1 MNTIATSITIN
12 VNDNRTGNLL
22 VMTDLANPNLLDQCD
37 SIYGLVTK
45 ESDFTNVE
53 IEGGY
58 LQPLNSPIHSKMMR
72 KLILGDKAS
81 NRKLVMDY
89 NVQTGD
95 YEISLNDFTVTEVS
109 TLKIEVHRIN
119 WNRIPR
125 PAAA

>member
-1 MNTIATSITIN
+1 
-12 VNDNRTGNLL
+12 V
-22 VMTDLANPNLLDQCD
+22 
-37 SIYGLVTK
+37 K

-58 LQPLNSPIHSKMMR
+58 LQPLGSAIHSKMMR

-89 NVQTGD
+89 NVQTGQ
-95 YEISLNDFTVTEVS
+95 YEISLNDFTVSEVS
-109 TLKIEVHRIN
+109 TLNIEVHRIN
-119 WNRIPR
+119 FNRIPR